1 MKSPTGKALEAFHYL
16 QVLVV
21 FAITGSLT
29 VMLSKLLLQGLFGLE
44 GSFFSGPWSFRVGYL
59 LTIPPSYS
67 VILVV
72 IGTLFGKR
80 QYFTL
85 RVLRIWGRPLRLLR
99 RVSPF
104 NPPAPPRGQ

>member
-1 MKSPTGKALEAFHYL
+1 VKSPTGKALEAFHYL

-29 VMLSKLLLQGLFGLE
+29 VMLSQLLLQGLFGLD

-72 IGTLFGKR
+72 VGTLFGKR
-80 QYFTL
+80 QYFTQ

-104 NPPAPPRGQ
+104 NLPENPRGQ

>member
-29 VMLSKLLLQGLFGLE
+29 VMLSQLLLQGLFGLD

-72 IGTLFGKR
+72 VGTLFGKR
-80 QYFTL
+80 QYFTQ

-104 NPPAPPRGQ
+104 NLPENPRGQ